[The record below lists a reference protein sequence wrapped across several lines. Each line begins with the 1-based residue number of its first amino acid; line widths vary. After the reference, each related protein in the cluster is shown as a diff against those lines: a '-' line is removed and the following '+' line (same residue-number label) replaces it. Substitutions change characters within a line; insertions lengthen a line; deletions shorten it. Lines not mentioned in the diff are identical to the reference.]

1 MTTLELKNLAAE
13 IIEDLKELPNQID
26 KLKLCSHEYD
36 EDIGNFVRR
45 YLGIEE
51 KP

>member
-1 MTTLELKNLAAE
+1 MSIND
-13 IIEDLKELPNQID
+13 IIKALKELPNQID

-51 KP
+51 KL